1 MKIAVATADGVSV
14 SQHFGQ
20 SAGFIVFEVEG
31 KSVTHRESRTN
42 EQTPHAQGICQH
54 GHDHQ
59 PQGQHEQSAH
69 NHTGILAMIGDC
81 EIVLCGGMGGGA
93 AQALRQAG
101 IRPVILPTAG
111 LADDVVSQY
120 LNGTVSEVES
130 GFCQCKH

>member
-1 MKIAVATADGVSV
+1 MKIAVATADGVSI

-20 SAGFIVFEVEG
+20 SSGFIVFDVEG
-31 KSVTHRESRTN
+31 KNVTHQESRTN

-54 GHDHQ
+54 GHDQ
-59 PQGQHEQSAH
+59 PQGQDGQSAH

-101 IRPVILPTAG
+101 IRPVILPATG
-111 LADDVVSQY
+111 SADDAVSQY
-120 LNGTVSEVES
+120 LNGTISEVQS
-130 GFCQCKH
+130 GFCQCQH